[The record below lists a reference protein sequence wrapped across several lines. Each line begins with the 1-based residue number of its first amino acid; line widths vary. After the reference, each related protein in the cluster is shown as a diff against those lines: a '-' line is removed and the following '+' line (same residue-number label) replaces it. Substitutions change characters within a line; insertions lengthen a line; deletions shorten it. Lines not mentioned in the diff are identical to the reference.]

1 MPLSMVDAGSWRI
14 TDIVIFE
21 TAFHS
26 VGRITKCA
34 GKFWELSK
42 MEDQLHS
49 FFDKNTFYKNIEA
62 GICEIVRIF

>member
-21 TAFHS
+21 TAFHL

-34 GKFWELSK
+34 GKFWELNK
-42 MEDQLHS
+42 MADPLHS
-49 FFDKNTFYKNIEA
+49 FLFKNTFYKNIEA
-62 GICEIVRIF
+62 GICKIVRIF

>member
-21 TAFHS
+21 TAFHP

-34 GKFWELSK
+34 GKFWELNK
-42 MEDQLHS
+42 MADQLHS
-49 FFDKNTFYKNIEA
+49 IFI
-62 GICEIVRIF
+62 RILFIRILRFEFAKL

>member
-21 TAFHS
+21 TAFHP

-34 GKFWELSK
+34 GKFWELNK
-42 MEDQLHS
+42 MADQLHS
-49 FFDKNTFYKNIEA
+49 FFYKNTFYKNIEVR
-62 GICEIVRIF
+62 ICEIVRIF